1 MLRAFMDQPQPA
13 PTPSAPQ
20 APSPPAGLWPGLAL
34 ALTWG
39 LVGMALAKAPGLA
52 VLGPLTLAMGLGL
65 AWRAVAGLSKPFVP
79 GSKMAS
85 RTVLRAGIVLL
96 GARLDLVAV
105 AGAGPKLL
113 ALALGVIAFGLVVI
127 PPLARRC
134 GASAPLALLI
144 AVGTSICG
152 ASAVAAAAP
161 LAKANEEEVALALA
175 LCGLLGTVGVL
186 LYIPLLPALGFSLS
200 ASGMISGA
208 TLHEVAQA
216 TAAAGAFGPAA
227 LELGT
232 LTKLS
237 RVVLLAPALLLL
249 GLIGGSGSGRSWSW
263 KEPPIPYFVLGFLAL
278 GAVGSTGVMA
288 PWVKDALG
296 QASVGC
302 MAVAMAA
309 MGLNTPFDL
318 LKKAG
323 KPVLAAGILGFVALA
338 VPGILAVAWM
348 GTP

>member
-1 MLRAFMDQPQPA
+1 MEATAPLDA
-13 PTPSAPQ
+13 PTTAP
-20 APSPPAGLWPGLAL
+20 PPAAGPWPGLAL
-34 ALTWG
+34 AIALG
-39 LVGMALAKAPGLA
+39 LAGMGVAKLPGLA
-52 VLGPLTLAMGLGL
+52 VLGPLTIAMGLGL
-65 AWRAVAGLSKPFVP
+65 AWRAVGGLAKPFVP
-79 GSKMAS
+79 GSKLAS
-85 RTVLRAGIVLL
+85 RTVLRLGIVLL

-113 ALALGVIAFGLVVI
+113 GLALGVIAFGLLVI
-127 PPLARRC
+127 PALARRC

-175 LCGLLGTVGVL
+175 LCGLLGTLGVL
-186 LYIPLLPALGFSLS
+186 LYLPLLPALGFSPL
-200 ASGMISGA
+200 AAGMASGA

-232 LTKLS
+232 LTKLA

-249 GLIGGSGSGRSWSW
+249 GLIGGSGSGKGWSW
-263 KEPPIPYFVLGFLAL
+263 QEPPVPYFVLGFLAL
-278 GAVGSTGVMA
+278 GALGSTGWVPA
-288 PWVKDALG
+288 AVKDGLG
-296 QASVGC
+296 LASVAC

-323 KPVLAAGILGFVALA
+323 KPVLAAGLLGFAVLA
-338 VPGILAVAWM
+338 VPGLLAVAWL